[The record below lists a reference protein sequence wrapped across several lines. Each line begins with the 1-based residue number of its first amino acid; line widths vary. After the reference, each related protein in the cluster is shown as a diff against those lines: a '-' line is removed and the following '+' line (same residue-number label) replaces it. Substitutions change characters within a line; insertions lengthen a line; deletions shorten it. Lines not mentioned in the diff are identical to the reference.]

1 MREMGDGHKQIE
13 ASDHAGLQA
22 VRPVAPVLRA
32 WRATKAIA
40 KANKVGARAEGA
52 PLGGGRAG
60 RAGQSREAA
69 RRRGGRGL
77 TTQCLAAGH

>member
-52 PLGGGRAG
+52 PLGGAD
-60 RAGQSREAA
+60 GQTSAQ
-69 RRRGGRGL
+69 G
-77 TTQCLAAGH
+77 